1 MNKIIYGFIL
11 LFSISASAQDYK
23 FSFSSRYPVTIDSKG
38 DYIRGT
44 EEKVEGLF
52 FFGLSEVDFEL
63 KGSPAEKLDFFKTS
77 FDDKHPDIYEMVSI
91 YSCKNPAGTN
101 FQIKLHQ
108 FLDRRIQVFSSYEGK
123 NYLYIIDKAIAE
135 DGTVYAVKT

>member
-11 LFSISASAQDYK
+11 LFSISAFSQDYK
-23 FSFSSRYPVTIDSKG
+23 FGFSSRYPVTVDSKG
-38 DYIRGT
+38 DYIRGP

-52 FFGLSEVDFEL
+52 FFELTTVDFEL
-63 KGSPAEKLDFFKTS
+63 KGSPSEKLTIFKTG
-77 FDDKHPDIYEMVSI
+77 FDDKRPDFYELISV
-91 YSCKNPAGTN
+91 YSFQNPKGN
-101 FQIKLHQ
+101 FEIKLYQ
-108 FLDRRIQVFSSYEGK
+108 FLDRRIQVFSSFEGK

>member
-11 LFSISASAQDYK
+11 LFSISAFAQDYK

-38 DYIRGT
+38 DYIRGA

-52 FFGLSEVDFEL
+52 FFDMGLIDFEL
-63 KGSPAEKLDFFKTS
+63 KGKPAEKLDFLKIS
-77 FDDKHPDIYEMVSI
+77 FDDRHPDLYELATI
-91 YSCKNPAGTN
+91 YSFQSHKGN
-101 FQIKLHQ
+101 FEIKLYQ